1 MRLRDYKRGMA
12 TQDVPVVLQES
23 DIQSSITPTTRL
35 TGARGSIPSGITR
48 CQQPPTICGR
58 VLLKLNCIPG
68 GFQSTEKTC
77 FPSRRQAR
85 RQVFFQ
91 SVRDINSSRM

>member
-35 TGARGSIPSGITR
+35 TGARGS
-48 CQQPPTICGR
+48 CQNPQRHNTVSATADDLRPR
-58 VLLKLNCIPG
+58 
-68 GFQSTEKTC
+68 FA
-77 FPSRRQAR
+77 QAQLHSLR
-85 RQVFFQ
+85 I
-91 SVRDINSSRM
+91 SINRENLFSEP